1 MKTENLL
8 SIKEYADALG
18 VERSYV
24 YRLIEPQKIKP
35 EKIGNHLFIDTE
47 KYPIYRF
54 KKKTK

>member
-24 YRLIEPQKIKP
+24 YRLIEPQKIEP
-35 EKIGNHLFIDTE
+35 VRIGNHLFIDTE
-47 KYPIYRF
+47 KYPIKKF
-54 KKKTK
+54 KKK